1 MILGVCMARIKIDM
15 PDNYSFTTS
24 LTVRINDINYGGHLG
39 NEAVLAYIQE
49 ARMRFLNYLH
59 YTELDI
65 EGSGLIMTDSA
76 IVYRGQSFYADVLQI
91 DISVQDFNK
100 YGCDFYYL
108 MTNKKTTEEIAYA
121 KTGIV
126 FFDYQARKIVEVPQP
141 FKLAIERETGVCDS
155 E

>member
-1 MILGVCMARIKIDM
+1 MARIKLNM
-15 PDNYSFTTS
+15 PDNYSFTTA

-49 ARMRFLNYLH
+49 ARMRFLSYHH

-65 EGSGLIMTDSA
+65 EGSSIIMTDSA
-76 IVYRGQSFYADVLQI
+76 IVYKRESFYADQLQI
-91 DISVQDFNK
+91 DISVTDFTK

-108 MTNKKTTEEIAYA
+108 ITNKKNAEEIAHA

-126 FFDYQARKIVEVPQP
+126 FFNYQTRKICPVPKS
-141 FKLAIERETGVCDS
+141 FHMAIEQETGNNHN
-155 E
+155 